1 MASYSMNGATPNM
14 GGTNGGNDPNRQDAP
29 EYTLSGVLHFLQ
41 SEWRRYERD
50 RNSWSIERAEL
61 RARIALLEG
70 ERRGVENVKND
81 LLRRI
86 KMLEYAL
93 RQERFKSQANVPSP
107 AAASA
112 GGKQAADKGLMNS
125 ASMPH
130 TPQNE
135 ESSTPQTLLDAQR
148 SSKNLGGPPNTHVK
162 LPLGVKD
169 AKGRAKSRAYLQ
181 QCLQEIA
188 YLTSA
193 ATLNPLAGQAEETD
207 AAVPVPPR
215 PRLTLVENAG
225 TTDEKETQEAPPAP
239 APADDA
245 PTPAPES
252 APAKSTAPTEA
263 AGAAAPVPLVAVETP
278 TEERKEPPLAVSTSP
293 EAPNHATPSP
303 VQPLTS
309 VPDVQ
314 LWKLKCSIPAH
325 FDSVRAVVFDYNADR
340 LYTASDDATIKHWS
354 IKNESEGM
362 SADLLST
369 LRGHE
374 AGVTCLALSK
384 ERRVLYSGSLD
395 GTVRAWTLPAPGEA
409 AEPTTSTVLAT
420 VPKAAWGL
428 ALFPYGGQDDAL
440 LGSVSADGSVRL
452 WWTDSERN
460 EKLHLSWD
468 YFGTDPNVETLE
480 ERAQMGTLPVP
491 TSITA
496 VPASLRVC
504 AVSFSNG
511 VVKTFSLETGQEL
524 KRLVSGTLASPE
536 CANKHANMVVA
547 HPTLPLV
554 ATAQENSYIHMY
566 DVMTGACTMSLHAH
580 GDSVSC
586 IDIDPS
592 GLTLVSGSHDCTVR
606 FWDIGSPESRD
617 GAEPG
622 ALHASQSHSAVC
634 FQEIRPHEVKA
645 NEGVLSVVYHAS
657 APLVATAGADGS
669 VRLFG

>member
-1 MASYSMNGATPNM
+1 MASYSMNGANPNM
-14 GGTNGGNDPNRQDAP
+14 GGTNGGNDPNRQEAP

-93 RQERFKSQANVPSP
+93 RQERFKNQANMPSP

-112 GGKQAADKGLMNS
+112 GGKPAAEKGPTNGI
-125 ASMPH
+125 SMSN

-135 ESSTPQTLLDAQR
+135 EANTAQTLQDAQR
-148 SSKNLGGPPNTHVK
+148 NGKNLGVPPSTQVK

-169 AKGRAKSRAYLQ
+169 SKGRAKSRAYLQ

-215 PRLTLVENAG
+215 PRLALLENAG
-225 TTDEKETQEAPPAP
+225 ATEEKEAPKVSAPSEEVTTAAPEPVPAKPAAPSEAPN
-239 APADDA
+239 
-245 PTPAPES
+245 
-252 APAKSTAPTEA
+252 
-263 AGAAAPVPLVAVETP
+263 AAAPVPLVAVETP
-278 TEERKEPPLAVSTSP
+278 TVEHKEPPLAVSTLS
-293 EAPNHATPSP
+293 EAPDHTSSP

-314 LWKLKCSIPAH
+314 QWKLKCSIPAH
-325 FDSVRAVVFDYNADR
+325 FDSVRATVFDYNADR

-354 IKNESEGM
+354 TKNETEGL
-362 SADLLST
+362 SADLLTT

-384 ERRVLYSGSLD
+384 ERQFLYSGGLD
-395 GTVRAWTLPAPGEA
+395 ATVRAWALPAPGETT
-409 AEPTTSTVLAT
+409 EPSTSTVLAT
-420 VPKAAWGL
+420 VPKAVWGL

-440 LGSVSADGSVRL
+440 LGSVSADGLVRL
-452 WWTDSERN
+452 WWTDSEKGER
-460 EKLHLSWD
+460 LHLSWD
-468 YFGTDPNVETLE
+468 YFGSDPHNETLE
-480 ERAQMGTLPVP
+480 ERAQMDTLPVP

-496 VPASLRVC
+496 VPASVRVC

-524 KRLVSGTLASPE
+524 KRLVSGTLARPE
-536 CANKHANMVVA
+536 CVNKHANMVVA

-617 GAEPG
+617 GAEQG

-657 APLVATAGADGS
+657 APLVATSGADGV